1 MLKKLVLAVLLG
13 VGSSIVYIA
22 PPAHATADYSIDC
35 DVDPNGA
42 STDFEIQNVYLT
54 PGETIQIEALGCDA
68 VCGEGSNV
76 DDGGFCGTY
85 SFPGGDFTATF
96 TNFGYFSGRTSGD
109 AVVYWFNVL
118 ADPVDIDLS
127 ATAGDGSLDFTW
139 NSVPSATAYAVAL
152 DDFTQICFVTAP
164 NPNTCSFTGLTNDQA
179 YNFKIRVRYP
189 WGGGTDFWY
198 PSSAFT
204 PSAPTTTTES
214 TTTTTTT
221 TTLASTTT
229 LAPTTTDPDEPTTT
243 TEDSIATEISAEDTL
258 VPTGSTTGSSTWF
271 GLILIALGLTAIVFR
286 QRKTY

>member
-1 MLKKLVLAVLLG
+1 MLKKLVLAGLLA
-13 VGSSIVYIA
+13 VGGSIVYLA
-22 PPAHATADYSIDC
+22 PAAHASADYSFDC

-54 PGETIQIEALGCDA
+54 PGETLQIEALGCDA

-85 SFPGGDFTATF
+85 PFAGGDFTATF
-96 TNFGYFSGRTSGD
+96 TDFGYFSGRTSGD

-118 ADPVDIDLS
+118 ADPADINLQ
-127 ATAGDGSLDFTW
+127 ATAGDGSLDFTR
-139 NSVPSATAYAVAL
+139 NSVPTATAYAVAL

-164 NPNTCSFTGLTNDQA
+164 NPNTCSFTSLTNDQP

-204 PSAPTTTTES
+204 PSAPTTTSSS
-214 TTTTTTT
+214 TT
-221 TTLASTTT
+221 TTT
-229 LAPTTTDPDEPTTT
+229 LAPTTTNAPTTTDADDPTTT
-243 TEDSIATEISAEDTL
+243 TSNSIATESSVDETL
-258 VPTGSTTGSSTWF
+258 VPTGATSGSSTWF
-271 GLILIALGLTAIVFR
+271 GLVLIALGLTAMVFR
-286 QRKTY
+286 RRKTY